1 MESFGIFYAHLVY
14 FTTIWYTLGTFC
26 ILCCNLVYFP
36 PFWYFVPRKI
46 WQPWLELR
54 LVTHRPT
61 AQVWK
66 PSDRK
71 NLSPTLNFDETENFQ
86 IRMFNFRQKV
96 IFISTYIETLT
107 TYISNVLSF
116 NGYLAKNAFLLGF

>member
-1 MESFGIFYAHLVY
+1 MFVGIFYGHLVH
-14 FTTIWYTLGTFC
+14 FTVFCYNVLTFGTVRG
-26 ILCCNLVYFP
+26 NLVYFP

-71 NLSPTLNFDETENFQ
+71 NLSPALNFDETENFQ

-96 IFISTYIETLT
+96 IFLSTYIETLP

-116 NGYLAKNAFLLGF
+116 NGYLAKVQFC